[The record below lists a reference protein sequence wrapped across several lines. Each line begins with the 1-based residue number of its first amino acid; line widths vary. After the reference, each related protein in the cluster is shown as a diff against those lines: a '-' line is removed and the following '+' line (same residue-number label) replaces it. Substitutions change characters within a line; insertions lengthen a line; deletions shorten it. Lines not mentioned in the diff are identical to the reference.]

1 MIGLGIFLLALAAV
15 GVVCGIVNICYNP
28 DEYEYTDYRTDE
40 PEGGGHRD

>member
-1 MIGLGIFLLALAAV
+1 MTGLGIFLIVLAAV

-40 PEGGGHRD
+40 PEGGRRD